1 MDKLGYSTSPVAV
14 FAQPTLVLNT
24 RTTTSSMHCMQ
35 AVRPKNVSCETSFG
49 GVRPRCHF
57 LEGSAP
63 KLSSGAL

>member
-57 LEGSAP
+57 L
-63 KLSSGAL
+63 